1 MKENVKYI
9 SNDVSK
15 YTVLMVVESA
25 DARSLMSFSK
35 IPSRPLLWFLL
46 NQLNRIGATIRKM
59 KKKKNKPIY
68 TSKSHSIIQ
77 PKNLID
83 PTQFAFINNKN
94 NDYCMIFRKCMKWKT
109 KKNNKKL
116 PDNIQTI
123 EFKYLPNDFDSVEFF
138 IWEEKGKKTP
148 NKKWATK
155 KHKHEQRQRQNNR
168 INILYA
174 NCRKIVS

>member
-1 MKENVKYI
+1 MLSRRMLGRLCLFQKFPPGHCSYSYWINW
-9 SNDVSK
+9 
-15 YTVLMVVESA
+15 TVLVLQPEKW
-25 DARSLMSFSK
+25 R
-35 IPSRPLLWFLL
+35 
-46 NQLNRIGATIRKM
+46 
-59 KKKKNKPIY
+59 KKNKPIY

-123 EFKYLPNDFDSVEFF
+123 EFKYLPNDFELSGIFHLRRER
-138 IWEEKGKKTP
+138 KKNTKQKMGNKKTQTR
-148 NKKWATK
+148 TK
-155 KHKHEQRQRQNNR
+155 AKTK
-168 INILYA
+168 
-174 NCRKIVS
+174 

>member
-9 SNDVSK
+9 SNDVSP

-123 EFKYLPNDFDSVEFF
+123 EFKYLPNDFELSGIFHLRRERKKNTKQKMDS
-138 IWEEKGKKTP
+138 KKTQTR
-148 NKKWATK
+148 TK
-155 KHKHEQRQRQNNR
+155 AKTK
-168 INILYA
+168 
-174 NCRKIVS
+174 